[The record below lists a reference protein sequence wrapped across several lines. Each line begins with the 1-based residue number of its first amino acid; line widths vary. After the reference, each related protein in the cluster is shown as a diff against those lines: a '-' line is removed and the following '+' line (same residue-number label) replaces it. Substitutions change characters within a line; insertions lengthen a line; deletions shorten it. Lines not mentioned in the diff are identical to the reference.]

1 MPGHPIPRETVA
13 QVQEDVEHLER
24 LFNTHDAVFMLMDS
38 RESRWLL
45 AVLGAAKGKVRL
57 VHPFDVTTHH
67 RHDDG
72 LDRAERGAGI

>member
-13 QVQEDVEHLER
+13 QAQEDVEHLER

>member
-13 QVQEDVEHLER
+13 QAQEDVEHLER

-38 RESRWLL
+38 RESCWLL